1 MSYDAEAHEAARR
14 AQQCVAAGLI
24 EHVRLMLVS
33 EGLPSEWRA
42 MRMRDLL
49 AEYDEHE
56 RTMRATLG
64 VKP

>member
-1 MSYDAEAHEAARR
+1 MSYDKEAHDAARR
-14 AQQCVAAGLI
+14 AQQYVAAGLI

-49 AEYDEHE
+49 AEYDRHE
-56 RTMRATLG
+56 ATMRAALG
-64 VKP
+64 GKP